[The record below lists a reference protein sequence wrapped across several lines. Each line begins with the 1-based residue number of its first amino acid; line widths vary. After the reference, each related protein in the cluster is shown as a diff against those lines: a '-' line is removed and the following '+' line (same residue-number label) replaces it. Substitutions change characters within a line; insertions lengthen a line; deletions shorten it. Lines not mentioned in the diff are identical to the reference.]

1 MAYIRWYM
9 YIHVPLLVFVYI
21 MILFICCLCPNRR
34 TVFKDRNIYDKDYC
48 SCPLPKSERHIN
60 TFFTCITVIL
70 LAMNASDV
78 LFIKQV
84 GGLKILILY
93 STFYNWIFYVRG
105 KLLACS

>member
-9 YIHVPLLVFVYI
+9 YIHVRLLVFVYI
-21 MILFICCLCPNRR
+21 MNLFICCLCPNRR

-48 SCPLPKSERHIN
+48 SCPLPKSKRHIN
-60 TFFTCITVIL
+60 TFFTCITMIL

-93 STFYNWIFYVRG
+93 STFYWIFYVRG